1 MNQHDFSITGSELN
15 FFKTFGYL
23 SFPQLMA
30 DRITAIQDAFEAV
43 WEERGGGHNGEP
55 HQGHRTFLYCA
66 VYRSE

>member
-1 MNQHDFSITGSELN
+1 MISASLRQNLI

-43 WEERGGGHNGEP
+43 WDERGGG
-55 HQGHRTFLYCA
+55 T
-66 VYRSE
+66 